1 MSRCD
6 TQEWRLWDRD
16 VEAAGCCV
24 MVRLRGSK
32 IDAKLRSDLWA
43 RGGVESGLCRRLDHH
58 YA

>member
-6 TQEWRLWDRD
+6 TQEWRLWDRE

-24 MVRLRGSK
+24 MVRLRSGKMMLSCG
-32 IDAKLRSDLWA
+32 RTS
-43 RGGVESGLCRRLDHH
+43 GHVEALSQGCADVLGHH